1 MEKLLF
7 EHIEYL
13 YALFSIPLLVGII
26 IVALHFKKRAM
37 KRFGDYN
44 ILVPLMPDVSFSR
57 PIVKNILLLLSL
69 ALIIIAAAGLKSG
82 SRLKE
87 VKREGAEIVIALD
100 VSNSMLAEDIKPNRL
115 TRARRAIKKLTER
128 LVNDKIGIIAFA
140 GEAYMQVPITID
152 YDATKLF
159 INSMHPDIVSKQ
171 GTNIGAAIELAMRSF
186 SPVTDKNKILII
198 ITDGEN
204 HENKENTTE
213 MVRQAAEKGITIHCI
228 GMGSTKGAPIP
239 LGGYNNFRKN
249 KDNEIIVSRLDENTL
264 KQISAEGNGIYIRAT
279 NSQLGLETLFDEIDK
294 MRKEETEVKVFSEY
308 ENQFQYFVAI
318 ALLLLIIEFSI
329 MNRKNKFFKGIT
341 LFK

>member
-7 EHIEYL
+7 EHTEYL
-13 YALFSIPLLVGII
+13 YALFIIPLLIGIVM
-26 IVALHFKKRAM
+26 VALRLKKRAM
-37 KRFGDYN
+37 KRFGN
-44 ILVPLMPDVSFSR
+44 HKVIAPLMPDISFAR
-57 PIVKNILLLLSL
+57 PIVKNIFLLLSL
-69 ALIIIAAAGLKSG
+69 ALIIIAAAGLKAG
-82 SRLKE
+82 SRLKD

-115 TRARRAIKKLTER
+115 IRAKRAIKKLTER
-128 LVNDKIGIIAFA
+128 LINDKIGIIAFA
-140 GEAYMQVPITID
+140 GDAYMQVPITTD

-159 INSMHPDIVSKQ
+159 INSMTPDIVSKQ
-171 GTNIGAAIELAMRSF
+171 GTNIGAAVELAMRTF
-186 SPVTDKNKILII
+186 SPVTDKNKILVI

-204 HENKENTTE
+204 HEDKEKTME
-213 MVRQAAEKGITIHCI
+213 MVKQAAEKGITIHCI

-249 KDNEIIVSRLDENTL
+249 KEDEIIVSKLDENTL
-264 KQISAEGNGIYIRAT
+264 KQISAQANGIYIRAT

-318 ALLLLIIEFSI
+318 ALFLLIVEFLI
-329 MNRKNKFFKGIT
+329 MNRKNKLFKGIT